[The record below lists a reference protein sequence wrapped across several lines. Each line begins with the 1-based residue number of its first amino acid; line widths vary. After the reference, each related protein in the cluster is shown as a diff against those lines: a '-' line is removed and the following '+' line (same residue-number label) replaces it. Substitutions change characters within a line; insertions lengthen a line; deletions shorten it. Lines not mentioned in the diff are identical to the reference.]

1 MTADFPTIVR
11 FNRALA
17 TTLLICGGAIFVSS
31 GLEFLAGRFP
41 FGLIASFAFLVA
53 GVTLRRHSYFR
64 LDRRELIVYKPT
76 GTEDYR
82 CALTSVCD
90 LDIDTD
96 SSEVYL
102 LSSGE
107 RRKMPLY
114 RWLAEDEDWAKFE
127 RVVASRDQAVPEVDG
142 AADGAA
148 DGAMDGEGTD
158 AEGKVMKG
166 VMEGVM
172 DTSTPASLGVID
184 GD

>member
-11 FNRALA
+11 FKRALA

-53 GVTLRRHSYFR
+53 GMTLRRHSYFR

-127 RVVASRDQAVPEVDG
+127 RVVASRDQAVPEM
-142 AADGAA
+142 DGAA
-148 DGAMDGEGTD
+148 DGAMNGGGAD
-158 AEGKVMKG
+158 AEGKVMEG

-172 DTSTPASLGVID
+172 DTSTPASLGVIN